1 MKYSLINFF
10 DVWGNAKDGWEVN
23 NQCVE
28 FNDLIITDEATE
40 KDILNY
46 LVQIKF
52 LSTSDRRRVRLEF
65 TGNVIEIYE
74 VKGWKPI
81 GMLFPNELY
90 FILQREY
97 WMGDALRYENI
108 SHIRKAK
115 EDESFNTVPYY
126 NDEEKEFW
134 TTHCYSK
141 NGICKK
147 KGA

>member
-28 FNDLIITDEATE
+28 FNDLVITDEATE

-81 GMLFPNELY
+81 GMLFPNEL
-90 FILQREY
+90 
-97 WMGDALRYENI
+97 
-108 SHIRKAK
+108 
-115 EDESFNTVPYY
+115 
-126 NDEEKEFW
+126 
-134 TTHCYSK
+134 
-141 NGICKK
+141 
-147 KGA
+147 